1 MIARLTL
8 IVVLVCAAYSGAP
21 PAAYHW
27 PLPAGVTP
35 PKVPADN
42 PMSSAKVALGRRLFY
57 DADLSLDG
65 TTACATCHEQE
76 RGFTDG
82 NATHPGIGDAPGLRN
97 VMGLANVAYFDPLT
111 WADPTRQRLE
121 QQAVMPLTNTHPVE
135 MGMHGKM
142 AVLIGRL
149 KSDTCYQQMFAA
161 AFPGA
166 PITAANMTKAIA
178 SFERT
183 MLSFDSP
190 LDRYRRGDADAI
202 TPYAKAGMVRFFGK
216 AGCAAC
222 HSGVNFTDL
231 DYHNIGT
238 GNSWDEG
245 LESVTGRAVDK
256 NRFRTPSLRNVA
268 LTAPY
273 LHDGSVKTLAA
284 AIRAHVGGDLT
295 MAQITSGD
303 VAELIAFL
311 ETLTDQTFVTNP
323 ALSLPK
329 TACGKPF

>member
-1 MIARLTL
+1 
-8 IVVLVCAAYSGAP
+8 
-21 PAAYHW
+21 
-27 PLPAGVTP
+27 
-35 PKVPADN
+35 
-42 PMSSAKVALGRRLFY
+42 MSAAKVALGRRLFY

-65 TTACATCHEQE
+65 TTACATCHEQG

-82 NATHPGIGDAPGLRN
+82 NATHPGIGDVQGLRN

-111 WADPTRQRLE
+111 WADSTRHRLE

-142 AVLIGRL
+142 TVLVGRL
-149 KSDTCYQQMFAA
+149 QSDTCYRQMFAA
-161 AFPGA
+161 AFPKDA
-166 PITAANMTKAIA
+166 ITVANTVKAIA

-190 LDRYRRGDADAI
+190 FDRYQRGDANAI
-202 TPYAKAGMVRFFGK
+202 TPFAKAGMVSFFGK

-238 GNSWDEG
+238 GNPHDEG
-245 LESVTGRAVDK
+245 LETVTGRTMDK

-268 LTAPY
+268 ITAPY
-273 LHDGSVKTLAA
+273 LHNGSAKTLEA
-284 AIRAHVGGDLT
+284 AIRAHVGGDSN
-295 MAQITSGD
+295 MAQIIPRGD

-311 ETLTDQTFVTNP
+311 ETITDRTFVTNP
-323 ALSLPK
+323 SLSLPQ

>member
-1 MIARLTL
+1 VIARLTL
-8 IVVLVCAAYSGAP
+8 MVVLVCAAASGVPA
-21 PAAYHW
+21 AAYHW
-27 PLPAGVTP
+27 HLPAGVTP
-35 PKVPADN
+35 PKVPTDN

-82 NATHPGIGDAPGLRN
+82 NTTHPGIGDAPGLRN
-97 VMGLANVAYFDPLT
+97 VMGLANIAYFDPLT
-111 WADPTRQRLE
+111 WADSTRHRLE
-121 QQAVMPLTNTHPVE
+121 QQALMPLTNIHPVE
-135 MGMHGKM
+135 MGLQGKM
-142 AVLIGRL
+142 TVLVGRL
-149 KSDTCYQQMFAA
+149 KSDPCYQQMFAA

-166 PITAANMTKAIA
+166 PIDVANTLKAIA

-190 LDRYRRGDADAI
+190 FDRYRRGDADAI
-202 TPYAKAGMVRFFGK
+202 TPFAKAGMTRFFGK

-231 DYHNIGT
+231 DYHDIGT
-238 GNSWDEG
+238 GDSRDEG
-245 LESVTGRAVDK
+245 LETATGRAVDK

-273 LHDGSVKTLAA
+273 LHNGAAETLAA
-284 AIRAHVGGDLT
+284 AIRAHVGGDAT
-295 MAQITSGD
+295 MAQITRGD

-311 ETLTDQTFVTNP
+311 ETLTDRTFVTNP
-323 ALSLPK
+323 DLSLPK